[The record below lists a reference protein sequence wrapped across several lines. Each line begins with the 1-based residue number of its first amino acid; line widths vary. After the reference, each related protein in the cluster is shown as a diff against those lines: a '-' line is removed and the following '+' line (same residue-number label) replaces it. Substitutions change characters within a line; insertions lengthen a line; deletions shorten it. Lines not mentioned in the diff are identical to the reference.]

1 MKNYLATEQQ
11 GIELL
16 YRDNDIY
23 DVAFENVNQFNKH
36 CVELDLLPIN
46 DDVLISKDFNIP
58 KHYKELD
65 IEKYVHSVDL
75 LLIGTG
81 ANTIIPNEKLI
92 RIMFDKKKGLEFMNT
107 QSACKTHNLL
117 LSENRSFSSILYP

>member
-1 MKNYLATEQQ
+1 M
-11 GIELL
+11 ELVE
-16 YRDNDIY
+16 D
-23 DVAFENVNQFNKH
+23 KH
-36 CVELDLLPIN
+36 
-46 DDVLISKDFNIP
+46 SSDFNILKYSNEYIVIGDKSYSEP
-58 KHYKELD
+58 ILFFDSKISNFAIHQPDAINYED